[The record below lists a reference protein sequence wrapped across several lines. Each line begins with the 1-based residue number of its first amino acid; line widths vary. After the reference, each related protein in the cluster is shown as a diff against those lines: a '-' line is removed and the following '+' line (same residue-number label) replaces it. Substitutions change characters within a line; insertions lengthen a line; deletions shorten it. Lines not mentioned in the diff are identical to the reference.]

1 MSEVTKAIIPA
12 AGLGTRFLPQT
23 KAMPKEMLPIIDK
36 PVIQYIAEEAV
47 AAGITDIIIV
57 TGAHKRAIED
67 HFDHQYE
74 LEQQLRTKG
83 KTEVADQ
90 LSRIAEMANF
100 IYLRQKGAPGN
111 GTPVLNASHLIG
123 EDEPFLVLFA
133 DDMFK
138 AHTPRAQQL
147 IETYE
152 QLRKPVI
159 SLTQV
164 EGPSISKYGVIEPG
178 SHVDDHTYQIK
189 QLVEKPAF
197 EEAPSQLAAFG
208 GYVLDRSVLD
218 ELSQQS
224 PGSDGEIYLTAAINQ
239 LIQRDDVYGRLLEG
253 KWHDTGNKQRY
264 LEAVVELA
272 LEDPELSDEF
282 RSFLRDTVAGF
293 DDNSVGDG
301 KK

>member
-1 MSEVTKAIIPA
+1 MSNVTKAVIPA

-74 LEQQLRTKG
+74 LEQQLRNKG
-83 KTEVADQ
+83 KTDMANQ
-90 LSRIAEMANF
+90 LEHIAEMANF
-100 IYLRQKGAPGN
+100 VYVRQKGAPGN

-138 AHTPRAQQL
+138 ADKPRAQQL
-147 IETYE
+147 IETYD
-152 QLRKPVI
+152 QLQKPVI
-159 SLTQV
+159 SLTEV

-178 SHVDDHTYQIK
+178 AQIDEQTHQVK

-218 ELSQQS
+218 ELSKQS
-224 PGSDGEIYLTAAINQ
+224 PEQDGEVYLTAAINQ
-239 LIQRDDVYGRLLEG
+239 LAQKDEVYGRLLEG

-264 LEAVVELA
+264 LEAVVEMA
-272 LEDPELSDEF
+272 LEDPELSADF
-282 RSFLRDTVAGF
+282 RSFLRKTVGRS
-293 DDNSVGDG
+293 DDDSVGSG
-301 KK
+301 E

>member
-1 MSEVTKAIIPA
+1 MSNVTKAVIPA

-74 LEQQLRTKG
+74 LEQQLRNKG
-83 KTEVADQ
+83 KTDMADQ
-90 LSRIAEMANF
+90 LEHIAEMANF
-100 IYLRQKGAPGN
+100 VYVRQKGAPGN

-138 AHTPRAQQL
+138 ADKPRAKQL
-147 IETYE
+147 IETYD
-152 QLRKPVI
+152 QLQKPVI
-159 SLTQV
+159 SLTEV

-178 SHVDDHTYQIK
+178 TQIDEQTHQVK

-218 ELSQQS
+218 ELSKQS
-224 PGSDGEIYLTAAINQ
+224 PEQDGEVYLTAAINQ
-239 LIQRDDVYGRLLEG
+239 LAQKDEVYGRLLEG

-264 LEAVVELA
+264 LEAVVEMA
-272 LEDPELSDEF
+272 LEDPELSADF
-282 RSFLRDTVAGF
+282 RSFLRKTVGRS
-293 DDNSVGDG
+293 DDDSVGG
-301 KK
+301 GE

>member
-1 MSEVTKAIIPA
+1 MSNVTKAVIPA

-74 LEQQLRTKG
+74 LEQQLRNKG
-83 KTEVADQ
+83 KTDMADQ
-90 LSRIAEMANF
+90 LEHIAEMANF
-100 IYLRQKGAPGN
+100 VYVRQKGAPGN

-138 AHTPRAQQL
+138 ADKPRAKQL
-147 IETYE
+147 IETYD
-152 QLRKPVI
+152 QLQKPVI
-159 SLTQV
+159 SLTEV

-178 SHVDDHTYQIK
+178 TQIDDQTHQVK

-218 ELSQQS
+218 ELSKQS
-224 PGSDGEIYLTAAINQ
+224 PEQDGEVYLTAAINQ
-239 LIQRDDVYGRLLEG
+239 LAQKDEVYGRLLEG

-264 LEAVVELA
+264 LEAVVEMA
-272 LEDPELSDEF
+272 LEDSELSADF
-282 RSFLRDTVAGF
+282 RSFLRKTVGRS
-293 DDNSVGDG
+293 DDDSVGDG
-301 KK
+301 E

>member
-1 MSEVTKAIIPA
+1 MSNVTKAVIPA

-74 LEQQLRTKG
+74 LEQQLRNKG
-83 KTEVADQ
+83 KTDMADQ
-90 LSRIAEMANF
+90 LEHIAEMANF
-100 IYLRQKGAPGN
+100 VYVRQKGAPGN

-138 AHTPRAQQL
+138 ADKPRAQQL
-147 IETYE
+147 IETYD
-152 QLRKPVI
+152 QLQKPVI
-159 SLTQV
+159 SLTEV

-178 SHVDDHTYQIK
+178 TQIDEQTHQVK

-218 ELSQQS
+218 ELSKQS
-224 PGSDGEIYLTAAINQ
+224 PEHDGEVYLTAAINQ
-239 LIQRDDVYGRLLEG
+239 LAQKDEVYGRLLEG

-264 LEAVVELA
+264 LEAVVEMA
-272 LEDPELSDEF
+272 LEDPELSADF
-282 RSFLRDTVAGF
+282 RSFLRKTVGRS
-293 DDNSVGDG
+293 DDDSVGSG
-301 KK
+301 E